1 MPDSLKTCQDSICN
15 EPFLEYLRMRGTVGT
30 IFRRGQL
37 RRRLALTR
45 YHGAPEVFEM
55 LDLAAE
61 ACPDEKL
68 KFPWDLATTLVEF
81 DIYLDRLCNSLTVIP
96 FRSFLHGTH

>member
-1 MPDSLKTCQDSICN
+1 
-15 EPFLEYLRMRGTVGT
+15 
-30 IFRRGQL
+30 
-37 RRRLALTR
+37 
-45 YHGAPEVFEM
+45 M

-68 KFPWDLATTLVEF
+68 KSLWDFATTLVEF